1 LPQNEDGASNSSSK
15 AGTEVEREGKVVT
28 QIAMKAAAAVGI
40 GEPFQV
46 PNNSSQVLSL
56 RVVDLSFGGS
66 SRPSR
71 EVEYVDETQLE
82 ACLKLLP
89 SPCPQTALVYIKY
102 FYAI

>member
-1 LPQNEDGASNSSSK
+1 LPPKENGASNGGSK

-40 GEPFQV
+40 GEPFQE

-66 SRPSR
+66 SRPSK
-71 EVEYVDETQLE
+71 EVEYVDEMQLE

-89 SPCPQTALVYIKY
+89 SPCPQTARVYIKY
-102 FYAI
+102 FYAV